1 MIGHV
6 RGWDYNCDQY
16 AYPLLSL
23 TTTFQAVNQIMII
36 KTQLKWLLQL
46 NHCDPPLFCRFIVNS
61 NPLLRKSWKINTSSR
76 PEISHQ
82 HQMRYISSIFMIC
95 RNLATYKWNV
105 FNVNIKIFSPVLT
118 FSYQRCKFWARCR
131 ARYEANLAVFI
142 VSFISNSIEYMWSIL
157 LLSFHLFSEMMSW
170 I

>member
-1 MIGHV
+1 MHIRCYLWQRHSK
-6 RGWDYNCDQY
+6 RLIKSWSSKHNWSDYFN
-16 AYPLLSL
+16 L
-23 TTTFQAVNQIMII
+23 TTAI
-36 KTQLKWLLQL
+36 
-46 NHCDPPLFCRFIVNS
+46 PLFCRFIVNS

-105 FNVNIKIFSPVLT
+105 FNVKIKIFSPVLT
-118 FSYQRCKFWARCR
+118 FSYQRCKFWASCR

-157 LLSFHLFSEMMSW
+157 LLSFHLFSEMTSW